1 MAVINIRVTDS
12 DKKDLEEILEQI
24 GLNLSVATNA
34 FYKQVIMQ
42 GKIPFELKAD
52 PFYSKKN
59 ISRLEKSISQLNQNG
74 GTIHEVINDD

>member
-1 MAVINIRVTDS
+1 MAIINIRVTDS
-12 DKKDLEEILEQI
+12 DKKDLEEILGQI

-74 GTIHEVINDD
+74 GTIHEVIKDD

>member
-1 MAVINIRVTDS
+1 MAIINIRVTDS
-12 DKKDLEEILEQI
+12 DKKDLEEILGQI
-24 GLNLSVATNA
+24 GLNLSVATNV

>member
-52 PFYSKKN
+52 PLLLKK
-59 ISRLEKSISQLNQNG
+59 
-74 GTIHEVINDD
+74 

>member
-1 MAVINIRVTDS
+1 MAIINIRVTDS
-12 DKKDLEEILEQI
+12 DKKDLEEILGQI